1 MKQLQYSVKDAHYSA
16 PETEVLSLESNQFIA
31 ASGNFNTDPWGN
43 GNTNWCG

>member
-1 MKQLQYSVKDAHYSA
+1 MKQLQYSVKDALYSA
-16 PETEVLSLESNQFIA
+16 PETEVLSLEGNQFIA